1 MRLSPCPLGTVSN
14 GSSEQLQNLNKDE
27 RGKKK
32 ETLTNPRRL
41 DAINEF
47 SVYLQLIS
55 SNVIT
60 LMIINI
66 VKNKSHSGDCE
77 SLGQVFRM
85 RRVQ

>member
-14 GSSEQLQNLNKDE
+14 GSSEQLQSLKEDE
-27 RGKKK
+27 KKK
-32 ETLTNPRRL
+32 NKTLTNPQRL
-41 DAINEF
+41 DAVDEC

>member
-14 GSSEQLQNLNKDE
+14 GSSEQLRCLKKD
-27 RGKKK
+27 KKPH
-32 ETLTNPRRL
+32 TNPQSL
-41 DAINEF
+41 DAVNECRIT
-47 SVYLQLIS
+47 LQLIS

-66 VKNKSHSGDCE
+66 VKNKSHSGDGE

-85 RRVQ
+85 RRAQ